1 MELSKE
7 LSKLCTPALIYF
19 VLSVIGIGIALFN
32 RFRFVTILVKVL
44 FVLLWT
50 WVLNFLCKKGFTV
63 LSWILVV
70 LPFLMVL
77 GMVSIAIDVTANVPN
92 VYNV

>member
-1 MELSKE
+1 ME

-50 WVLNFLCKKGFTV
+50 WVLNLLCKKGFTV

-92 VYNV
+92 VYNVQM